1 MFSAALPPKTSNFGL
16 IPLGGSM
23 FKGFPQGKVR
33 LTSVPEPFFRELLAQ
48 IDHLGEL
55 KVSLYAFW
63 RLSLKE
69 GNFRYLLRGDFTGDA
84 RFMQGLGQTPQE
96 AEVSLNEALERAVAR
111 GTLLKA
117 SAALQAGEEIL
128 YFLNSPRGQAAL
140 RAISRGE
147 WRPSALPEQPIEILE
162 EAPNIFR
169 LYEEHI
175 GPLTPLIADA
185 LRDAETEYPARWI
198 EDAFRI
204 AVENNA
210 RSWRYV
216 QAILERWQEKGRD
229 EQEDRRDTEKAR
241 RKYAEWENLGSG

>member
-1 MFSAALPPKTSNFGL
+1 MTA
-16 IPLGGSM
+16 
-23 FKGFPQGKVR
+23 
-33 LTSVPEPFFRELLAQ
+33 VPEPFFRELLPQ

-55 KVSLYAFW
+55 KVTLYALW
-63 RLSLKE
+63 RVERKE
-69 GNFRYLLRGDFTGDA
+69 GSFRYLLHSDFLTDERFLQGMGTNPEEALDDGLRRAVERGA
-84 RFMQGLGQTPQE
+84 LLR
-96 AEVSLNEALERAVAR
+96 AEVEGAGSAR
-111 GTLLKA
+111 T
-117 SAALQAGEEIL
+117 L
-128 YFLNSPRGQAAL
+128 YFLNTPRGRAAVS
-140 RAISRGE
+140 AIQRGE
-147 WRPSALPEQPIEILE
+147 WRPSGEVKQPVEILE

-185 LRDAETEYPARWI
+185 LREAEAEYPALWI
-198 EDAFRI
+198 QDAFRI

-216 QAILERWQEKGRD
+216 QAILKRWQEKGRD